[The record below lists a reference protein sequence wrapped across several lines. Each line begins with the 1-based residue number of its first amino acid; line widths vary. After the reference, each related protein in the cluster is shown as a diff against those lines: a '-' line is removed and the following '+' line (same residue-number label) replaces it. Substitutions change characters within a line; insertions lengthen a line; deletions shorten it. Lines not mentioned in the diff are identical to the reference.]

1 MLLFV
6 FLSSLSI
13 IRPNKS
19 STRVFVET
27 SVNSIATETYA
38 ERVQTLDIPNGG
50 QLWKKWIFYYLQAFY
65 FH

>member
-50 QLWKKWIFYYLQAFY
+50 QL
-65 FH
+65 